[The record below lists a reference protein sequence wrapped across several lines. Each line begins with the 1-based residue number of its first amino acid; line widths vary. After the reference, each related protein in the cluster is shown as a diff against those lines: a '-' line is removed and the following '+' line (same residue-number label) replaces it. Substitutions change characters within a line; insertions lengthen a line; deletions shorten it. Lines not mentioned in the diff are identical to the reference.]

1 MDIEYVKPVLSDY
14 AIFYLQAFG
23 KGVIAKDFIG
33 YIFNLKPKF
42 DVIILITL
50 KGNFRLFSIN
60 PKKVLNKKLY
70 KKVYKYLRKKGF
82 TREGYNDPF
91 PDFEPYANLKLNPFN
106 VMVIKDKIFGK
117 IE

>member
-1 MDIEYVKPVLSDY
+1 MYIEYVKPVLSNY

-33 YIFNLKPKF
+33 YVFNHKPKF
-42 DVIILITL
+42 DVIIILITL
-50 KGNFRLFSIN
+50 KGNFRPFSMN
-60 PKKVLNKKLY
+60 LKKVLSEKLY
-70 KKVYKYLRKKGF
+70 KKVYRYLRKKGF
-82 TREGYNDPF
+82 TREDIMI

-106 VMVIKDKIFGK
+106 VMIINDKIFGK